1 MPKKKQP
8 YDFEKTLQTLDNLIE
23 TMEQG
28 DLSLEESLAS
38 FEQGIKLTREC
49 QTMLNQAEQ
58 KVQLLTSQESGIKI
72 EPLE

>member
-8 YDFEKTLQTLDNLIE
+8 YNFEKTLQTLDNLIE

-28 DLSLEESLAS
+28 SLSLEESLTS
-38 FEQGIKLTREC
+38 FEQGVKLTREC
-49 QTMLNQAEQ
+49 QAMLNQAEQ
-58 KVQLLTSQESGIKI
+58 KVQLLISQESSINI